1 MRGRREPT
9 PLEDPSPRP
18 PSVTRD
24 TAEAHGAV
32 TRVFDRV
39 LDVGAALAAAL
50 LLAVMLATTIK
61 VIFRYV
67 LHEGL
72 IGIDQISGTLLLYIT
87 FLGAAWVLRR
97 EEHVTIDLLVTG
109 RSPKVRR
116 RLHVISSSM
125 GALVCLV
132 LTVSGTL
139 EVIGSWQKGI
149 LVPAELEI
157 PRAINLVVIP
167 LGSLCLCLQFV
178 RRARS
183 AQRDV
188 GPAPGRAR
196 N

>member
-1 MRGRREPT
+1 MRDRREPT
-9 PLEDPSPRP
+9 PLASLSPRP
-18 PSVTRD
+18 PSGTRD
-24 TAEAHGAV
+24 TAEARGAV
-32 TRVFDRV
+32 ARVFDRV
-39 LDVGAALAAAL
+39 LDLGAALAAAL

-116 RLHVISSSM
+116 HLHVISSVM

-132 LTVSGTL
+132 LTVAGTL

-157 PRAINLVVIP
+157 PRAINLLAIP

-183 AQRDV
+183 AQQDA
-188 GPAPGRAR
+188 GPAVARAR
-196 N
+196 D

>member
-1 MRGRREPT
+1 MVD
-9 PLEDPSPRP
+9 L
-18 PSVTRD
+18 
-24 TAEAHGAV
+24 
-32 TRVFDRV
+32 
-39 LDVGAALAAAL
+39 GAALAAAL

-67 LHEGL
+67 LNEGL
-72 IGIDQISGTLLLYIT
+72 IGVDQISGTLLLYIT

-116 RLHVISSSM
+116 RLHVISSIM

-132 LTVSGTL
+132 LTVSGTY

-183 AQRDV
+183 AQQGV
-188 GPAPGRAR
+188 GPAPGRAGS
-196 N
+196 

>member
-1 MRGRREPT
+1 MRGRRGARSSRN
-9 PLEDPSPRP
+9 PSSRP
-18 PSVTRD
+18 QSVTPD
-24 TAEAHGAV
+24 TAEDRGALA
-32 TRVFDRV
+32 RGFDGV
-39 LDVGAALAAAL
+39 LDLGAALAAAL
-50 LLAVMLATTIK
+50 LLAVMLATTVK

-97 EEHVTIDLLVTG
+97 EEHVTIDLLVAG

-116 RLHVISSSM
+116 RLHVVSSLM

-132 LTVSGTL
+132 LTVFGTL
-139 EVIGSWQKGI
+139 EVIGSWQRGI
-149 LVPAELEI
+149 LVPAELEV
-157 PRAINLVVIP
+157 PRAFNLAVIP

-183 AQRDV
+183 AAQDV
-188 GPAPGRAR
+188 GPAPAGD
-196 N
+196 

>member
-1 MRGRREPT
+1 MPPG
-9 PLEDPSPRP
+9 DPSPRP
-18 PSVTRD
+18 PLAGRD
-24 TAEAHGAV
+24 KTPDRGVVA
-32 TRVFDRV
+32 RVFDRV
-39 LDVGAALAAAL
+39 LDLSAGLAAAL

-97 EEHVTIDLLVTG
+97 EEHVTIDLLVAR

-116 RLHVISSSM
+116 RLCVISSII
-125 GALVCLV
+125 GALICLV
-132 LTVSGTL
+132 LTVFGTL
-139 EVIGSWQKGI
+139 EVISSWQKGI
-149 LVPAELEI
+149 RIPAELEI
-157 PRAINLVVIP
+157 PRAINLAVIP
-167 LGSLCLCLQFV
+167 LGSLLLCLQFV

-188 GPAPGRAR
+188 APAPGGAGD
-196 N
+196 